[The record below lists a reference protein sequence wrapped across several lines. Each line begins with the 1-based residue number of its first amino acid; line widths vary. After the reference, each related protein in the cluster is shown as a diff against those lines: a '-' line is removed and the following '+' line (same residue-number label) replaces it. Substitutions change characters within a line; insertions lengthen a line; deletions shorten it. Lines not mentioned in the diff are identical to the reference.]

1 MKLVP
6 QILLVDDDPDD
17 RDLASLVLTGAFG
30 EITVEPVGDAGVLTR
45 ALASRRFGLV
55 ITEFQLD
62 WIDGAEVVR
71 LAREIRPDCA
81 VVMFTEVVSEQM
93 VDDAIRLG
101 VDAFVPKSS
110 AGFSKLPLAVR
121 TALYRARRRAMDM
134 AKEAP
139 YRRVFEGLPIGVF
152 VATSR
157 GEILECNPAFAKYL
171 GYDSPE
177 DLAGRSM
184 TQFFADPDA
193 ADQWRS
199 SIASAGD
206 LDRMEAQLRRSDG
219 TSLWA
224 RLKVLSVSGD
234 SAGVRQLLGVVEI
247 NDVDRAEREALSLR
261 SEELARSTED
271 LEQMAYVVSHDLQQP
286 LNVVARFLDL
296 LVERDGDRLSE
307 PGREY
312 VDHAISGAA
321 NLQRMVDGILRFA
334 RVDSSE
340 QQFEAVDCNRVL
352 ERVLHLLEEDIAA
365 SDAEITSDE
374 LPTVIAD
381 QAQLEQLFQNLV
393 SNALKF
399 RNERAPRLHISADEQ
414 QDEWLLGFRDN
425 GIGLDPKASDRIF
438 LMFQRLHTQQEY
450 PGTGIGLAVCKRIVT
465 RHGGRIWVESQQGEG
480 STFFVALLKRVS
492 PSARGDST

>member
-1 MKLVP
+1 MKLIP
-6 QILLVDDDPDD
+6 PILLVDDDPDD

-30 EITVEPVGDAGVLTR
+30 EINVEPVGDAGVLTR
-45 ALASRRFGLV
+45 ALASRKFGLV

-71 LAREIRPDCA
+71 LARELRPDCA
-81 VVMFTEVVSEQM
+81 VVLFTEAVSEQ
-93 VDDAIRLG
+93 VLDDTIRLG

-110 AGFSKLPLAVR
+110 SGFSKLPLAVR

-139 YRRVFEGLPIGVF
+139 YKRVFEGLPVGIF
-152 VATSR
+152 VATTR
-157 GEILECNPAFAKYL
+157 GEIMECNPALARYL
-171 GYDSPE
+171 GYEEPE
-177 DLAGRSM
+177 ALAGRSM
-184 TQFFADPDA
+184 TRFFVDQET

-199 SIASAGD
+199 SLGSTGGF
-206 LDRMEAQLRRSDG
+206 DRFEAQLRRSDG
-219 TSLWA
+219 TSVWA
-224 RLKVLSVSGD
+224 RIKMVSVTGD
-234 SAGVRQLLGVVEI
+234 SAVARQLLGVVEVV
-247 NDVDRAEREALSLR
+247 DVDRAEREALTQR
-261 SEELARSTED
+261 SEELTRSAED

-296 LVERDGDRLSE
+296 LLEQDGDRLSDS
-307 PGREY
+307 GREY

-321 NLQRMVDGILRFA
+321 NLQRMVDGVLRFA
-334 RVDSSE
+334 RVDSSD

-352 ERVLHLLEEDIAA
+352 ERALHLLEEDIAA

-381 QAQLEQLFQNLV
+381 QGQLEQLFQNLL

-399 RNERAPRLHISADEQ
+399 KNQRPPRLHISADEQ
-414 QDEWLLGFRDN
+414 KDEWLLGFRDN
-425 GIGLDPKASDRIF
+425 GIGIDPQAADRVF

-450 PGTGIGLAVCKRIVT
+450 PGTGIGLAVCKRIVS
-465 RHGGRIWVESQQGEG
+465 RHGGRIWVESQPGEG
-480 STFFVALLKRVS
+480 STFFVAFPKRISSTVS
-492 PSARGDST
+492 GEST

>member
-1 MKLVP
+1 MKLIP
-6 QILLVDDDPDD
+6 PILLVDDDPDD

-30 EITVEPVGDAGVLTR
+30 EIALEPVGDAGVLTR
-45 ALASRRFGLV
+45 ALASQRFGMV

-71 LAREIRPDCA
+71 LAREMRPDCA
-81 VVMFTEVVSEQM
+81 VVMFTEVLSEQM

-139 YRRVFEGLPIGVF
+139 YKRVFDGLPIGVF
-152 VATSR
+152 VATSG
-157 GEILECNPAFAKYL
+157 GEVLECNPAFAEAL

-177 DLAGRSM
+177 KLAGRSM
-184 TQFFADPDA
+184 TRFFADREA
-193 ADQWRS
+193 AEQWRS

-206 LDRMEAQLRRSDG
+206 LELLEAQLRRSDG
-219 TSLWA
+219 TSLWV
-224 RLKVLSVSGD
+224 RLKVVSVSSE
-234 SAGVRQLLGVVEI
+234 SAGVRQLLGIVELI
-247 NDVDRAEREALSLR
+247 GADRAELEALTLR

-296 LVERDGDRLSE
+296 VLERDGDRLSE
-307 PGREY
+307 SGREY

-321 NLQRMVDGILRFA
+321 NLQRMVDGVLRFA

-340 QQFEAVDCNRVL
+340 QQLEAVDCNRVL
-352 ERVLHLLEEDIAA
+352 ERALHLLEEDIAKN
-365 SDAEITSDE
+365 DAEITSDE

-381 QAQLEQLFQNLV
+381 QGQLEQLFQNLL

-399 RNERAPRLHISADEQ
+399 KNERAPRLHISADEQ
-414 QDEWLLGFRDN
+414 KDEWLLGFRDN
-425 GIGLDPKASDRIF
+425 GIGLDPQAADRVF

-465 RHGGRIWVESQQGEG
+465 RHGGRIWVESQPGEG
-480 STFFVALLKRVS
+480 STFFVALPKRVS
-492 PSARGDST
+492 PSVRGNST